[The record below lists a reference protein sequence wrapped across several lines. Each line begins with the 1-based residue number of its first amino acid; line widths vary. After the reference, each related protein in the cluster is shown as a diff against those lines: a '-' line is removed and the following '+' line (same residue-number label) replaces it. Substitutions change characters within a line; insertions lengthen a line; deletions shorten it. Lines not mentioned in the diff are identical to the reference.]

1 MFNMVLENFIV
12 FEGIDGAGTTTQLEI
27 LKSRTPEFLF
37 TAEPTSSETGKF
49 LRKMLKGEI
58 QVTNETAAYIFAAD
72 RNEHINGKYII
83 EENKLITGIKSACE
97 KGKIVVSDRYLFSSL
112 AYQSIDCSPEIPRT
126 LNKFFPLPRLLF
138 FFDIEPEISLKRISS
153 RGQKEIYEKIDFLKR
168 TKEEYEK
175 VLAEYNG
182 TEISKGMKI
191 VRIDAT
197 ADKEKIS
204 RKIEEEIN
212 SIYKIF

>member
-1 MFNMVLENFIV
+1 
-12 FEGIDGAGTTTQLEI
+12 
-27 LKSRTPEFLF
+27 
-37 TAEPTSSETGKF
+37 
-49 LRKMLKGEI
+49 MLKGEI

-72 RNEHINGKYII
+72 RNEHINGNYII
-83 EENKLITGIKSACE
+83 EENKLITGVKSACE
-97 KGKIVVSDRYLFSSL
+97 KGKIVVSDRYFFSSL
-112 AYQSIDCSPEIPRT
+112 AYQSINCSPEIPRT

-153 RGQKEIYEKIDFLKR
+153 RGQKEIYEKIDFLKK

-182 TEISKGMKI
+182 TEIGKGMKI

-197 ADKEKIS
+197 LDKEKIS
-204 RKIEEEIN
+204 QQIEKEIN

>member
-1 MFNMVLENFIV
+1 M
-12 FEGIDGAGTTTQLEI
+12 
-27 LKSRTPEFLF
+27 
-37 TAEPTSSETGKF
+37 
-49 LRKMLKGEI
+49 
-58 QVTNETAAYIFAAD
+58 
-72 RNEHINGKYII
+72 
-83 EENKLITGIKSACE
+83 
-97 KGKIVVSDRYLFSSL
+97 
-112 AYQSIDCSPEIPRT
+112 
-126 LNKFFPLPRLLF
+126 PRLLF

-204 RKIEEEIN
+204 RKIEKEIN

>member
-1 MFNMVLENFIV
+1 MILENFIV

-27 LKSRTPEFLF
+27 LKSKAPGLLF

-72 RNEHINGKYII
+72 RNEHINGAYII
-83 EENKLITGIKSACE
+83 EQNNLITGIKSACE
-97 KGKIVVSDRYLFSSL
+97 NGKIVVSDRYLFSSL
-112 AYQSIDCSPEIPRT
+112 AYQSTGCSPEIPRT

-138 FFDIEPEISLKRISS
+138 FFDIDPEISLKRISS
-153 RGQKEIYEKIDFLKR
+153 RGQKEIYEKIDFLKKTR
-168 TKEEYEK
+168 EEYEK
-175 VLAEYNG
+175 AIAEYDG
-182 TEISKGMKI
+182 KGMKI

-197 ADKEKIS
+197 LDKEKIS
-204 RKIEEEIN
+204 QKIEKEIDL
-212 SIYKIF
+212 IYKIF